1 MKSVVVNVLE
11 HHARTTKVMLRNEG
25 FDSPPFRAS
34 MNAKLES

>member
-1 MKSVVVNVLE
+1 MKSAVVNVLE

-34 MNAKLES
+34 MVSKLES